1 MPVRRNLQHA
11 LSELMVC
18 GDCGTRYRR
27 CTWARGGKKRIV
39 WRCINRLENGTSH
52 CKTSPSIDEAP
63 LHDALLRAM
72 NRVFDVRD
80 EMIADLGEAL
90 QTVTM
95 GGTSS
100 FDRLTAQQDL
110 SDLEQTAANILAL
123 TKGPDETGQL
133 QRGLHPRPC

>member
-1 MPVRRNLQHA
+1 
-11 LSELMVC
+11 MVC

-133 QRGLHPRPC
+133 Q